1 MNFLGSN
8 LGDLDLVTILTA
20 YLFLFYGQTSTAV
33 FAFGQGLLID
43 LFSGGVH
50 GLFTFLNL
58 SAYGGIYVGSR
69 FFDLQ
74 HPKSQMIIV
83 SLTVLLK
90 KLMFFIMV
98 TLFYQNVRFS
108 TGFLWVALTSAIVT
122 GLIAPVLIYLFNFLR
137 MNSLEDTV
145 SASTERL

>member
-50 GLFTFLNL
+50 GLFTFLYL
-58 SAYGGIYVGSR
+58 SAYGGIYGGAR
-69 FFDLQ
+69 FFNLQ
-74 HPKSQMIIV
+74 HPKGQMIIV

-108 TGFLWVALTSAIVT
+108 TGFLWVTLASAIGT

-137 MNSLEDTV
+137 MNSLENTV
-145 SASTERL
+145 SAPTERL